1 MQIKQSPRR
10 GTFAIPIVLVA
21 LLISTPA
28 GAQTNFYSAYYS
40 LSPVTPSYIE
50 ANTQLG
56 VPGGGDVDD
65 GYWELPLPFPFTFY
79 GVTYPQ
85 FHPIYVSTNGY
96 ISFLAGSSEYMNACI
111 PTPAAP
117 NGAIY
122 AFWDDLVVESPAS
135 MWTEVLGTAPNR
147 KFVIEWRNV
156 RFYNYPDKRLSFE
169 IVLSETGEI
178 TLQYR
183 DIDRDSGGVI
193 DFFERGGE
201 ATIGVETTDG
211 VYAYQFSC
219 NTATIGSAEFPLT
232 GTTFA
237 IQFSH
242 ASTVAADI
250 KPGGCPNPINVGSK
264 GVLPVA
270 ILGTDRLNVE
280 DIDPQSVTLV
290 GVSPLRWSHED
301 VATPYMPLTGKT
313 EANQCN
319 ALGPDGYT
327 DLTLK
332 FDTQAVVAA
341 LGAVNDGDVLT
352 LHLTGT
358 LRNGTPVSGED
369 VVTIIKKGK

>member
-1 MQIKQSPRR
+1 MQINQSLRR
-10 GTFAIPIVLVA
+10 VTFFFPVALVA
-21 LLISTPA
+21 LLIASPA
-28 GAQTNFYSAYYS
+28 GAQTNYYSAYYT
-40 LSPVTPSYIE
+40 LNPVTPSYID
-50 ANTQLG
+50 ASVLLG
-56 VPGGGDVDD
+56 SPAGGSVDD
-65 GYWELPLPFPFTFY
+65 GYWNIALPFPFTFY
-79 GVTYPQ
+79 GVTYQ
-85 FHPIYVSTNGY
+85 QGDPIYVSTNGY
-96 ISFLAGSSEYMNACI
+96 INFVTGSSEYLNSCI
-111 PTPAAP
+111 PSGAAP

-122 AFWDDLVVESPAS
+122 AFWDDLVVDGSAS
-135 MWTEVLGTAPNR
+135 MHTQVLGTAPNR
-147 KFVIEWRNV
+147 QFVIEWRNV
-156 RFYNYPDKRLSFE
+156 RFYADSNKRLSFE
-169 IVLSETGEI
+169 MVLSETGEI

-183 DIDRDSGGVI
+183 DIDD
-193 DFFERGGE
+193 DFFEKGGS

-219 NTATIGSAEFPLT
+219 GNPNITPNNDRQ
-232 GTTFA
+232 FA

-270 ILGTDRLNVE
+270 ILGTDKLNVE
-280 DIDPQSVTLV
+280 DIDPQSVTLA

-301 VATPYMPLTGKT
+301 VGTPYMPLTGKT

-319 ALGPDGYT
+319 ALGADGYT

-332 FDTQAVVAA
+332 FDTQAVAAA
-341 LGAVNDGDVLT
+341 LGAVNDGDVLV
-352 LHLTGT
+352 LHLTGK